1 LPSRCHRIG
10 QTRPVTVYKLVS
22 LATVDEDIYKM
33 QVRKSEM
40 NAAIM
45 GEEAEEAA
53 TTSTS
58 RTFDS
63 AKEAQTVLRD
73 AVDRYLR
80 SPTSQKKKAKKSSG
94 ASTSKENGH
103 ENESAADVDVVVL
116 DDSSDN
122 DDDDAKGGDEG
133 NTVRYGD
140 EDTKM
145 PAADCIEID

>member
-1 LPSRCHRIG
+1 
-10 QTRPVTVYKLVS
+10 VTVYKLVS

-58 RTFDS
+58 KFDS

-80 SPTSQKKKAKKSSG
+80 SPTSQKKKAKSG

-103 ENESAADVDVVVL
+103 ENELAADVDVVVL
-116 DDSSDN
+116 DDSSDDEDKN
-122 DDDDAKGGDEG
+122 TEDEEG

-140 EDTKM
+140 EDTTK

>member
-1 LPSRCHRIG
+1 
-10 QTRPVTVYKLVS
+10 VTVYKLVS
-22 LATVDEDIYKM
+22 LATVDEDTYKM

-58 RTFDS
+58 KFDS

-80 SPTSQKKKAKKSSG
+80 SPSSNKKAKKTKSG
-94 ASTSKENGH
+94 ASTKENGH

-116 DDSSDN
+116 DDSSDDD
-122 DDDDAKGGDEG
+122 DDDDAKEGDEG

-140 EDTKM
+140 EDSKK